1 MLFIFSFAVD
11 DLSYNKTSSQ
21 SITMEGMYYEAKNAV
36 YRHVTTCMR
45 TQPMGL
51 NSPYISVWWKMN
63 HNICSISI
71 LFKNYDGHGI
81 KFYTINKECFFF
93 VQYELI
99 AFMAID
105 VHFRLLL
112 VFH

>member
-1 MLFIFSFAVD
+1 MLCIFSFAVD
-11 DLSYNKTSSQ
+11 DLSYNKIQ
-21 SITMEGMYYEAKNAV
+21 SITMEGIYYEAINAV
-36 YRHVTTCMR
+36 DGHVTTCMR
-45 TQPMGL
+45 THPMGL
-51 NSPYISVWWKMN
+51 NSPYISVWWKVD

-81 KFYTINKECFFF
+81 KFCTITKECFF
-93 VQYELI
+93 VQYVLI